1 MRAHRQRRTRPFPAG
16 SRWRSRARLAARE
29 PGRES
34 RRDAAAARPPPPSHQ
49 RPLPGPLRWRCG
61 PHRCGAR
68 RGGSRCAP
76 AGPRAGRDA
85 GARPAPRVASA
96 RSNSPRLS
104 SACARS
110 TKASPCSFA
119 PGAMASATSRARAGL
134 PSNSDTR
141 AMATARSARSG
152 WRRTASSSSQ
162 PASGALP
169 AWTRSCA
176 SSSWLSAVSS
186 AALRSASTASSAAP
200 RRRRARLPPRRPL
213 APAGRLARA
222 AYRPRMQERSRGP
235 EESVGGSS
243 PWVETVHARP
253 AVAEAHG
260 NSRG

>member
-76 AGPRAGRDA
+76 AGTRAGRDA
-85 GARPAPRVASA
+85 GARPARGWRAPAPIRRDSA
-96 RSNSPRLS
+96 RPVREAPRRPR
-104 SACARS
+104 ARS
-110 TKASPCSFA
+110 RQAQWRRPPPGHGPDCRATAIRAPWQRPGQRGQDGGGQRPRAASQPRAHFL
-119 PGAMASATSRARAGL
+119 PGPEAARARAGYL
-134 PSNSDTR
+134 RCCP
-141 AMATARSARSG
+141 
-152 WRRTASSSSQ
+152 Q
-162 PASGALP
+162 PCGAL
-169 AWTRSCA
+169 R
-176 SSSWLSAVSS
+176 
-186 AALRSASTASSAAP
+186 RP
-200 RRRRARLPPRRPL
+200 RARPRGRRARLPPRRPL